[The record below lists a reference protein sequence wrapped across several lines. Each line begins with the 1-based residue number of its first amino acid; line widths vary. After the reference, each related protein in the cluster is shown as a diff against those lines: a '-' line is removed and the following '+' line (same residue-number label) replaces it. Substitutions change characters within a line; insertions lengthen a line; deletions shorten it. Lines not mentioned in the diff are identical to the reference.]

1 MTELLESSAKEDF
14 TAEEIAYIAGTLI
27 EAGTD
32 TTRMSLLELIAGTA
46 MYPEWIARARAEL
59 DSVCGHNADRL
70 PEFDDR
76 DRLPMVKAAIKEA
89 VRWR

>member
-1 MTELLESSAKEDF
+1 MTKLLESNDKEGF
-14 TAEEIAYIAGTLI
+14 TGEEIAYIAGTLI

-32 TTRMSLLELIAGTA
+32 TTRTTLLELIAGTA
-46 MYPEWIARARAEL
+46 MYPEWITRAREEL
-59 DSVCGHNADRL
+59 DAVCGDNADRL

-76 DRLPMVKAAIKEA
+76 DRLPMIKAAIKEA